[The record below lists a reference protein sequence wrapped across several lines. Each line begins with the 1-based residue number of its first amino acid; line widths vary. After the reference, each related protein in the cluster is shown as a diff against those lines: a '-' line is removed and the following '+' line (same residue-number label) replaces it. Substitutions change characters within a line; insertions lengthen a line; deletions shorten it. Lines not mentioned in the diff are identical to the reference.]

1 MKVKNDALTLIE
13 LPDGRKLMPGEVCD
27 LSEAHQKNPGVKILL
42 AGKKLSTVSTLA
54 PTKDRVLAE
63 VANAKSE
70 AELSGIAGA
79 AELAGLQHDPAVVD
93 AFKARVEALRAAAK
107 GAPVPPPPVTPLP
120 ETKPE
125 PR

>member
-13 LPDGRKLMPGEVCD
+13 LPDGRKLMPGEVCE

-42 AGKKLSTVSTLA
+42 AGKKLSAVSTLA

-79 AELAGLQHDPAVVD
+79 AELAGLQHDPAVVG
-93 AFKARVEALRAAAK
+93 AFKARVETLR
-107 GAPVPPPPVTPLP
+107 APVPPPPVTPPP